1 MYNELDGPQQVEMLA
16 ASLRANSSDLGAF
29 MEALAA
35 KLKGALPEQT
45 TIMRHDTLFSREH
58 PVKEIIVAFG
68 EQHYIL
74 HREKQRQLLA
84 QRSTKVRGIVLKT
97 EQLSVKQWI
106 DEIAMNLAQE
116 AAQSTQTRS
125 ALEQFLL

>member
-29 MEALAA
+29 MEALAS

-45 TIMRHDTLFSREH
+45 TITRHNVLFSHEH

-68 EQHYIL
+68 ELQYVL
-74 HREKQRQLLA
+74 LREKQGQLQA

-97 EQLSVKQWI
+97 EQLSVQQWI

-116 AAQSTQTRS
+116 AVQSAQTRS

>member
-1 MYNELDGPQQVEMLA
+1 MYNELDGPRQVEMLA
-16 ASLRANSSDLGAF
+16 ASLRANMNDLGAF

-35 KLKGALPEQT
+35 KLTGALPQQT
-45 TIMRHDTLFSREH
+45 TITRHNTLFSREH
-58 PVKEIIVAFG
+58 PVKEVIVTFG
-68 EQHYIL
+68 ELHYVL
-74 HREKQRQLLA
+74 RREKQGQLQA

-97 EQLSVKQWI
+97 ESVSVQQWI

-116 AAQSTQTRS
+116 AVQSAQTRS

>member
-45 TIMRHDTLFSREH
+45 TIERHNTLFSHEH

-68 EQHYIL
+68 ELYYVLQ
-74 HREKQRQLLA
+74 REKQGQLLA
-84 QRSTKVRGIVLKT
+84 QRLTKVRGIVLKT
-97 EQLSVKQWI
+97 ELISVKQWI

-116 AAQSTQTRS
+116 AAQSAQTRA